1 MAEIYLDY
9 NKLINSEQLGK
20 ELNGVTVTLVDD
32 KLRFVGDITEEQ
44 ATAKL
49 AAHKPLPMPE
59 PTVADKLASVGL
71 SVADLKAAL
80 GL

>member
-32 KLRFVGDITEEQ
+32 KLRFVGEVTNEQ
-44 ATAKL
+44 AQN
-49 AAHKPLPMPE
+49 
-59 PTVADKLASVGL
+59 
-71 SVADLKAAL
+71 AL
-80 GL
+80 ENHIPKVEHLTEIIPSE

>member
-32 KLRFVGDITEEQ
+32 KLRFVGDVTEEQ
-44 ATAKL
+44 AKNAL
-49 AAHKPLPMPE
+49 ELHNPI
-59 PTVADKLASVGL
+59 VANEAETK
-71 SVADLKAAL
+71 
-80 GL
+80 